1 MFYGRQSDCQS
12 GPKKHAYHPVL
23 SGYNVS
29 YVSLNRALSDMVRL
43 IFDPLHIA
51 ETTLKNCYYREPVM
65 PEIIPAELLAQLD
78 ERKAELSE
86 RIARI
91 KADIGRGLDA
101 DSKEQ
106 ATQLENKEV
115 LDALANEATDELAK
129 VNAALQRIQNGTYG
143 ICTACG
149 TAIDSRRLAVRPYSS
164 KCISCA
170 S

>member
-1 MFYGRQSDCQS
+1 
-12 GPKKHAYHPVL
+12 
-23 SGYNVS
+23 
-29 YVSLNRALSDMVRL
+29 
-43 IFDPLHIA
+43 
-51 ETTLKNCYYREPVM
+51 M
-65 PEIIPAELLAQLD
+65 PEIVQAGLRAQL
-78 ERKAELSE
+78 EQRKAELSE

-115 LDALANEATDELAK
+115 LDALANEATEELAK
-129 VNAALQRIQNGTYG
+129 VNTALQRIENNTYG

-149 TAIDSRRLAVRPYSS
+149 EAIDSRRLAVRPYSS
-164 KCISCA
+164 KCINCA

>member
-1 MFYGRQSDCQS
+1 
-12 GPKKHAYHPVL
+12 
-23 SGYNVS
+23 
-29 YVSLNRALSDMVRL
+29 
-43 IFDPLHIA
+43 
-51 ETTLKNCYYREPVM
+51 M
-65 PEIIPAELLAQLD
+65 PEIIPAELLSQLD

>member
-1 MFYGRQSDCQS
+1 
-12 GPKKHAYHPVL
+12 
-23 SGYNVS
+23 
-29 YVSLNRALSDMVRL
+29 
-43 IFDPLHIA
+43 
-51 ETTLKNCYYREPVM
+51 M
-65 PEIIPAELLAQLD
+65 PEIIPAELQALLD

-115 LDALANEATDELAK
+115 LDALANEATEELAK
-129 VNAALQRIQNGTYG
+129 VNAALQRVQNGTYG

-149 TAIDSRRLAVRPYSS
+149 TSIDSRRLAVRPYSS

>member
-1 MFYGRQSDCQS
+1 
-12 GPKKHAYHPVL
+12 
-23 SGYNVS
+23 
-29 YVSLNRALSDMVRL
+29 
-43 IFDPLHIA
+43 
-51 ETTLKNCYYREPVM
+51 M
-65 PEIIPAELLAQLD
+65 PELVQTELRARLEQ
-78 ERKAELSE
+78 RKAELSE

-115 LDALANEATDELAK
+115 LDALANEATEELAK
-129 VNAALQRIQNGTYG
+129 VNTALQRIENNTYG

-149 TAIDSRRLAVRPYSS
+149 EAIDSRRLAVRPYSS
-164 KCISCA
+164 KCINCA

>member
-1 MFYGRQSDCQS
+1 
-12 GPKKHAYHPVL
+12 
-23 SGYNVS
+23 
-29 YVSLNRALSDMVRL
+29 
-43 IFDPLHIA
+43 
-51 ETTLKNCYYREPVM
+51 M
-65 PEIIPAELLAQLD
+65 PEIIPAELRAQLD

-115 LDALANEATDELAK
+115 LDALANEATEELAK
-129 VNAALQRIQNGTYG
+129 VNAALQRIEHGTYG
-143 ICTACG
+143 ICTGCG

-164 KCISCA
+164 KCITCA